1 MKTNKY
7 FMLAALAM
15 FSAACSL
22 EEINVDTPAEEAD
35 TNVKV
40 TYLNAIGGE
49 EEEVKS
55 TVSDKANFAWATG
68 DQIAVFADGG
78 YKISDPLAEGGS
90 NNKVFAFS
98 DDNAFELATRA
109 NFALF
114 PASLVNDPIGDI
126 YTSTFTEEALILNL
140 PKEYNLSEVKDNNSP
155 TPMIADNSGKDLE
168 FKSICALL
176 RFTLIN
182 VPKQTNYITFD
193 FNGKKVCGEHVLTDV
208 VPGETA
214 VVAADTEEMDDII
227 TVCNNGVFETFQT
240 KLVVNVPVPTGEY
253 TDVTITTWEGDPW
266 DGGFKINGITMPIN
280 KTVNAEGTGYE
291 SWTAGRLTSR
301 KRTIYL
307 PVFTVQGNISL
318 GNGVKAVFSPGN
330 LTAEIKDLPAYGAD
344 KSIAG
349 TATNWC
355 FAENQYDAVI
365 NSGDN
370 NGNIFANKSQGKKVD
385 LFNWIGKTATNPA
398 YTAAETSDQKYGLI
412 YPSNSCYKNEGG
424 VKYTWDYWVGRDS
437 GLSYILADWGELEIG
452 GGKDILGYET
462 TYPAGTWRLPEI
474 GPAATTSN
482 ESTEWARVL
491 GARKYLTAEYKNN
504 QVIDYAYAKVTLTTD
519 GTNVITYGLVIFPD
533 QYDQNNPGT
542 IPAGMPAI
550 INSNNKPSSVYSDN
564 VITLAEWA
572 KLESQ
577 GCVFLPAAGYRYKPS
592 GIACDRNGD
601 GIYWTNYAKNNSNDI
616 NAIVMGFSDLNVSA
630 SYFTN
635 KVDGTNVQI
644 TTLQTAKSFS
654 RYQGAS
660 VRLIRQVN

>member
-22 EEINVDTPAEEAD
+22 EEINVETPAEEAD
-35 TNVKV
+35 VKV
-40 TYLNAIGGE
+40 TYLTAIGGE
-49 EEEVKS
+49 EDVKS
-55 TVSDKANFAWATG
+55 TVSDNANFAWANG

-98 DDNAFELATRA
+98 GDNAFELATRA
-109 NFALF
+109 NFAIF
-114 PASLVNDPIGDI
+114 PARLATDIFGDV
-126 YTSTFTEEALILNL
+126 YSSNFTEDALMFNL
-140 PKEYNLSEVKDNNSP
+140 PKDYNLSEVKDNNSP
-155 TPMIADNSGKDLE
+155 TPMIADNSGKDLQ

-182 VPKQTNYITFD
+182 VPKQTEYITFD
-193 FNGKKVCGEHVLTDV
+193 FNGKKVCGEHLLTDV
-208 VPGETA
+208 VAGETA

-227 TVCNNGVFETFQT
+227 TVYNNGVFDTFQ
-240 KLVVNVPVPTGEY
+240 KNLVVNVPVPTGEY

-266 DGGFKINGITMPIN
+266 DGGFKINGITMSIN

-330 LTAEIKDLPAYGAD
+330 LTAEIKDLPAYGAE

-370 NGNIFANKSQGKKVD
+370 DGNIFANRSQGKKVD
-385 LFNWIGKTATNPA
+385 LFNWIGTTSTNPA
-398 YTAAETSDQKYGLI
+398 YKAAETSDHKYGLV
-412 YPSNSCYKNEGG
+412 YPSTSCYTDATMKA
-424 VKYTWDYWVGRDS
+424 WDYWVGRSS
-437 GLSYILADWGELEIG
+437 GYEYIMADWGELEIG
-452 GGKDILGYET
+452 GGKDICGYET
-462 TYPAGTWRLPEI
+462 TYPAGTWRLFYPSKYN
-474 GPAATTSN
+474 GSTDS
-482 ESTEWARVL
+482 STEWQRL
-491 GARKYLTAEYKNN
+491 LTARKYLGSYNN
-504 QVIDYAYAKVTLTTD
+504 NLVIDQCWAKVTLKD
-519 GTNVITYGLVIFPD
+519 GENVITYGMVIFPD
-533 QYDQNNPGT
+533 NYDQNEPGT
-542 IPAGMPAI
+542 VPAGMPTI
-550 INSNNKPSSVYSDN
+550 TNSNNVGGSVYADN
-564 VITLAEWA
+564 VISLADWA

-577 GCVFLPAAGYRYKPS
+577 GCVFLPAAAYRYKGS
-592 GIACDRNGD
+592 TIATDRNGD
-601 GIYWTNYAKNNSNDI
+601 GIYWTNFANNSSANI
-616 NAIVMGFSDLNVSA
+616 NAIVMGFSDTNVST
-630 SYFTN
+630 SNFGGTKLETN
-635 KVDGTNVQI
+635 K
-644 TTLQTAKSFS
+644 SFV